1 MIFLYIFFFFQV
13 NPYIVSSPPSKIQV
27 RNVGN
32 YVKLHRSGGGVPLPD
47 VKWFKDRLP
56 VLSTTM
62 QSGTDLIKSEIIIRR
77 FRASDAG
84 IYKCRFYNA
93 ENGTAE
99 ASTITSIALFC

>member
-1 MIFLYIFFFFQV
+1 M
-13 NPYIVSSPPSKIQV
+13 SSPPSKIQV

-32 YVKLHRSGGGVPLPD
+32 YVKLHCTGGGVPLPD

-56 VLSTTM
+56 VRSTTM
-62 QSGTDLIKSEIIIRR
+62 QNGTDLIKSEIIIPR
-77 FRASDAG
+77 FRPRDAG

-99 ASTITSIALFC
+99 ASTTISIALFC